1 MIYAFSIPNARR
13 NRRNG
18 TTFEG
23 DTPYWYAVLRG
34 GRRYAV
40 RKGLVRSTHKFCY
53 IVRRH
58 QFVTLKRSNFH
69 QETQHT

>member
-34 GRRYAV
+34 VDGTQYAKGWYAV
-40 RKGLVRSTHKFCY
+40 RINSVISYADINL
-53 IVRRH
+53 
-58 QFVTLKRSNFH
+58 LL
-69 QETQHT
+69 